1 MVYVLILS
9 IVMVGIIRSL
19 QHLWRSVRKRNY
31 FFSFSNLF
39 LLCSIYA
46 TILIGFGLIY
56 LSLEVIGIEVLREN
70 NKTLGETGGRPSAHL
85 IEVCM
90 YFSAITLL
98 SVGYGDIVPYEIGR
112 WIAIVEAL
120 VGYTMPAAFV
130 VQTMR
135 GRHPR
140 NRRK

>member
-1 MVYVLILS
+1 MVYMLVLS

-19 QHLWRSVRKRNY
+19 QHLWQSVRKRNY

-56 LSLEVIGIEVLREN
+56 LSLEVMGIEVLREH
-70 NKTLGETGGRPSAHL
+70 NKSLEEHFGRPSAHL

-98 SVGYGDIVPYEIGR
+98 SVGYGDIVPYEFGR

-130 VQTMR
+130 VQSMLDR
-135 GRHPR
+135 DKY
-140 NRRK
+140 RRE

>member
-1 MVYVLILS
+1 MVYMLVLS
-9 IVMVGIIRSL
+9 IVMIGIVRSL
-19 QHLWRSVRKRNY
+19 QHLWHSIQKRNY

-56 LSLEVIGIEVLREN
+56 LSLEVMGVEILREHD
-70 NKTLGETGGRPSAHL
+70 KTLEESFGRPSAHL

-98 SVGYGDIVPYEIGR
+98 SVGYGDIVPYGIGR
-112 WIAIVEAL
+112 WVAIIEAL

-130 VQTMR
+130 VQSMR
-135 GRHPR
+135 GQK